1 MILRRV
7 IEHMKQQHWTAIFI
21 ELAIVVLGV
30 FLGMQVSN
38 WNAERAERAS
48 EARHLEEI
56 AEDLRADIA
65 IFDLIRKAAVM
76 RISSVD
82 FILGE
87 TRGQTRP
94 SKLSL
99 PTGEVFDMPAG
110 LPIEL
115 VDRNN
120 LLAHANLVR
129 VTTGNRTGFEA
140 LIGAGGMQTIQD
152 RKISRQIQKYYAQMD
167 DLVSTQNMVRQIRN
181 DGTQIGF
188 PLGLSAFGEVDADK
202 LVEIVR
208 ASPAYSSYLRTVRE
222 WAAIHLVSV
231 DIQKK
236 LALKLLDDI
245 DKYLGKNGT
254 AKS

>member
-1 MILRRV
+1 MILRRMV
-7 IEHMKQQHWTAIFI
+7 AHLREQHWTGVFI
-21 ELAIVVLGV
+21 ELVIVVLGV

-48 EARHLEEI
+48 EARHLQEI
-56 AEDLRADIA
+56 AEDLRADIVV
-65 IFDLIRKAAVM
+65 FDMIRRSALM

-94 SKLSL
+94 STLNL
-99 PTGEVFDMPAG
+99 PTGETFDIPAG
-110 LPIEL
+110 LP
-115 VDRNN
+115 VQPADRDSQ
-120 LLAHANLVR
+120 LAHANLVR
-129 VTTGNRTGFEA
+129 VTVGNRTGFEA
-140 LIGAGGMQTIQD
+140 LIGAGGMQTIRD

-167 DLVSTQNMVRQIRN
+167 DLISTQNMIRQIRN
-181 DGTQIGF
+181 DGTQLGY

-202 LVEIVR
+202 LAGIVR
-208 ASPAYSSYLRTVRE
+208 GSPAYSSYLRTVRE

-236 LALKLLDDI
+236 LAVKLLADI
-245 DKYLGKNGT
+245 DTYLGTKEVAT
-254 AKS
+254 P